1 MRRTLFIL
9 ASVFVFLGA
18 NCYAATTWKV
28 VDAET
33 GAPIEEAIVL
43 VEWTKTKGLPGLTY
57 TESYEVIEAVTD
69 SEGRVKVSRIHNP
82 FVNRAHVTVYKKGY
96 AAWNN
101 RMIFPEF
108 KKRTD
113 FKWENGYVFRLERFR
128 DEYSYVKH
136 IKFLRNSMR
145 VQNLESKKKFYDA
158 IAWETDM
165 AQREREDRSKA
176 EKPKRK

>member
-1 MRRTLFIL
+1 ML
-9 ASVFVFLGA
+9 LGV
-18 NCYAATTWKV
+18 NCYAATTWIV

-33 GAPIEEAIVL
+33 GEPIEEAIVL

-69 SEGRVKVSRIHNP
+69 SEGKVKVSRVYNP
-82 FVNRAHVTVYKKGY
+82 FIKRPHVTVYKKGY
-96 AAWNN
+96 VAWNN
-101 RMIFPEF
+101 RIIFPGF
-108 KKRTD
+108 KKRSD
-113 FKWENGYVFRLERFR
+113 FSWKDGYVFKLERFKN
-128 DEYSYVKH
+128 EYSYIKH

-165 AQREREDRSKA
+165 AQREREDVSKGK
-176 EKPKRK
+176 KPARKVIR